1 MQGSQPLNTSSQG
14 GRLRSRHLLAGLALA
29 LGLTGLAQAEDLPK
43 ITFCTN
49 WFAEAEH
56 GGFYQALAT
65 GLYKKAGLDV
75 SIKMG
80 GPQVNG
86 LQLLGAGV
94 CDFFMGYPMQD
105 IVAASHGLPVVTVA
119 TSFQKDPQVIIAH
132 QGVKSLADLKGKP
145 ILVSQSANTT
155 WWPWLE
161 NTFGFTQSQE
171 RPYTFSV
178 APFLHDK
185 NLSQQGYIGS
195 EPLMIEKGGETPKV
209 FLMADYGWPA
219 YAETID
225 TTQAMIARH
234 PQWVAAFVKASM
246 EGWQSY
252 LADPTPGN
260 KLIVEADPK
269 ETPEQLAFSMKM
281 MKKYQLVTGGDA
293 ASEGI
298 GIMTD
303 KRWKEMFD
311 FMVHNK
317 MMPADFDYKK
327 VYDLQFIKPLK
338 LLPTA
343 ADTH

>member
-1 MQGSQPLNTSSQG
+1 MHQVHSSRRKIG
-14 GRLRSRHLLAGLALA
+14 FNKLGLRLLAGLWLV
-29 LGLTGLAQAEDLPK
+29 AQAGGFAQAQAMPK

-56 GGFYQALAT
+56 GGFYQAVAT

-75 SIKMG
+75 TIKMG

-86 LQLLGAGV
+86 LQLLAAGT
-94 CDFFMGYPMQD
+94 CDFYMGYPMQD

-119 TSFQKDPQVIIAH
+119 ASFQKDPQAIIAH
-132 QGVKSLADLKGKP
+132 QGVKSLGALKGKP
-145 ILVSQSANTT
+145 ILVAQSADTT

-161 NTFGFTQSQE
+161 NTFGFTKSQQ

-195 EPLMIEKGGETPKV
+195 EPLMIEKGGEKPVV

-225 TTQAMIARH
+225 TTRGMIKKH
-234 PQWVAAFVKASM
+234 PQWVAAFVKASV
-246 EGWQSY
+246 EGWKSY
-252 LADPTPGN
+252 LADPAPGN
-260 KLIVEADPK
+260 KLIVEADSK
-269 ETPEQLAFSMKM
+269 QTPEQLAFSMKM
-281 MKKYQLVTGGDA
+281 MKKYKLVTGGA
-293 ASEGI
+293 AATDGI

-311 FMVHNK
+311 FMVKNK
-317 MMPADFDYKK
+317 MMPADFDYRK
-327 VYDLQFIKPLK
+327 VYDLQFIKGLK
-338 LLPTA
+338 ILPDA
-343 ADTH
+343 ADLK